1 MGRDLRH
8 RKTSSGGG
16 GGAGSIILDKDYP
29 VVLSGTKSLG
39 RYQNGSTI
47 PSTGWTLDQFITD
60 ITTEYLQPAFSFF
73 DIGIPQSQEIG
84 TTFNGNYNAAW
95 VTTNSS
101 NVSTSPTA
109 IEIFFGTT
117 SGTLL
122 ATSSND
128 GVQTISH
135 NFTVTSGTRTYT
147 IRGINDKVV
156 PDYFTATDTI
166 VGYYKQFFGSSATA
180 PTVSADVRALP
191 SSNFANVNSFTLVT
205 GTTHTNFTFA
215 IPATKNLVSVV
226 DTTNSNA
233 TITSSYI
240 LQGLNQVADASG
252 TLVAYKVYTLTTA
265 VPYAT
270 SANHVITVI

>member
-39 RYQNGSTI
+39 KYQNGSTI

-95 VTTNSS
+95 ITTNSS

-109 IEIFFGTT
+109 IEIFYGTT

-128 GVQTISH
+128 GVQSISH
-135 NFTVTSGTRTYT
+135 NFTVVSGTRTYT
-147 IRGINDKVV
+147 IRGTNTNSGT
-156 PDYFTATDTI
+156 FTATDTI
-166 VGYYKQFFGSSATA
+166 VGYYKQFYGATGIA
-180 PTVSADVRALP
+180 PTTSTHIRTLP

-252 TLVAYKVYTLTTA
+252 TTLVAYKVYTLTTA

-270 SANHVITVI
+270 SANHLITVI